1 MYIDKHFPMKR
12 KLHEKGKTWIQQKT
26 KAKKESFPLIIPCI
40 ECWFAKWFN
49 QSLKYTL
56 EIQAI
61 L

>member
-1 MYIDKHFPMKR
+1 MKR